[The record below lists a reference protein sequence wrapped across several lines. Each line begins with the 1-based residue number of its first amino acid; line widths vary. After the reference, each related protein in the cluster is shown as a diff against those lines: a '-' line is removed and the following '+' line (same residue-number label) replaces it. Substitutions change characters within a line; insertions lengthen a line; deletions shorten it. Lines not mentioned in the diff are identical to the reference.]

1 MSPALPDGYQAR
13 PATLE
18 DLDAVVGVIETVDRS
33 LGVPAD
39 PVRDEL
45 SWLWHLPSTD
55 LGRDARVVTLEGD
68 IVAYAAAISIH
79 PEEEG
84 PTDVIA
90 RVHPAHHGAGIGTA
104 LASWNET
111 VAHERTSGGVRTY
124 VVDRDAA
131 AHALLRSRGYAHVRS
146 AFTMCRALT
155 PDEDRGTD
163 PDGVTIRSYRDSDE
177 RVLHELH
184 EAAFADHWGF
194 QPTAFETWNEAL
206 RGEGWDPSLVWLA
219 EARDTPVGYLVAIA
233 FETCGFVAI
242 LGVLREWRG
251 RGIGTAL
258 LHRSFAELARRG
270 QPEVRL
276 TVDALNISGAVQ
288 LYERAG
294 MTVCRRYDNYDLG
307 TEDAERASRE
317 NGTTVGERGA
327 GSPNPVRG

>member
-1 MSPALPDGYQAR
+1 MAMTLPDGFEAR
-13 PATLE
+13 PAT
-18 DLDAVVGVIETVDRS
+18 DADIDGVVAMIEAADRS

-39 PVRDEL
+39 PVREEL
-45 SWLWHLPSTD
+45 GWLWHLPSTD
-55 LGRDARVVTLEGD
+55 LGRDTRVVTLEGN
-68 IVAYAAAISIH
+68 IVAYAAAISLH
-79 PEEEG
+79 SEDEVPA
-84 PTDVIA
+84 DVIA

-104 LASWNET
+104 LASWNEK
-111 VAHERTSGGVRTY
+111 VARERTSGGVRTY

-131 AHALLRSRGYAHVRS
+131 AHALLRSRGYAQVRS
-146 AFTMCRALT
+146 AFTMCRPLK

-177 RVLHELH
+177 RALYELH

-194 QPTAFETWNEAL
+194 QPTAFEAWNEAL
-206 RGEGWDPSLVWLA
+206 RGEGWNPSLVWLA
-219 EARDTPVGYLVAIA
+219 EARDTPVGYLVALA
-233 FETCGFVAI
+233 FEKCGFVAI
-242 LGVLREWRG
+242 LGVLRNRRG

-258 LHRSFAELARRG
+258 LHRSFAELARLG

-276 TVDALNISGAVQ
+276 TVDALNTSGAVE

-317 NGTTVGERGA
+317 NGTTVGERDA